1 MRRTDMHA
9 TPPKPNKAAMSAA
22 FTLIF
27 CQGRSPPSCP
37 VPNDTDLLN
46 RIRDKVQNA
55 SPAECRD
62 SLIRVQRL
70 SHDVYEICEAF
81 REGVYGTGDD
91 AQALV
96 LSLIEERYP
105 GLTEKEYR
113 TAFAVGMMWTAF

>member
-1 MRRTDMHA
+1 
-9 TPPKPNKAAMSAA
+9 MSAA

-70 SHDVYEICEAF
+70 SHDVYEIW
-81 REGVYGTGDD
+81 YTG
-91 AQALV
+91 
-96 LSLIEERYP
+96 P
-105 GLTEKEYR
+105 
-113 TAFAVGMMWTAF
+113 GMMHRPWCSHLSKKGIPVLRKKSTVRHLQSG